1 MANEIMNARVAHMHD
16 VEANWNKT
24 NGFIPKAGEVIAY
37 DPDANYSYS
46 RFKLGDGRTD
56 VKVLPFTTEAAL
68 KTLLSYKDNIDCYI
82 IDAGRI
88 SSYPMKSST

>member
-16 VEANWNKT
+16 VEANWNRT

-46 RFKLGDGRTD
+46 LGCQICISLGEGCI
-56 VKVLPFTTEAAL
+56 FTVIL
-68 KTLLSYKDNIDCYI
+68 
-82 IDAGRI
+82 GF
-88 SSYPMKSST
+88 